1 MSEFFDLRRRNLL
14 EDYFWTLQQANDQ
27 EPKER
32 AAAIKLQSFY
42 RASNVRERW
51 HAVHFAGLFIQRVA
65 RGMLGRLR
73 AKAQMIK
80 RVQEMNMNYFNHCA
94 ATIQK
99 VFRGYWSRQYTHC
112 MLCYSRKKFLSNVQ
126 TVGQKTNNWLQSY
139 ENEKQAEHQKKMEE
153 DRKTTF
159 NKLASQ
165 LHHLVSTQKIP
176 GVYNPPY
183 SEALPT
189 AFNIPIEQHLR
200 LQSTARMP
208 ASLRRPN
215 LNRSITSTVRPLNHT
230 EKGTTDAAKI
240 RGGPPQP
247 VAKRVPLVSRT
258 ANAGR
263 MQAIQGPFRTKDQ
276 IDVSNAKAYD
286 QNRSVQA
293 SSYYQVVQDT
303 KRIEGRLSKIT
314 RLAPDE
320 FVAKRKITYEKMK
333 PTVSAESRYLDR
345 PVEFRQ
351 DYTELPKI
359 KDKPPFFTA
368 VPGGKMLADYDD
380 EKYILGA
387 LPV

>member
-1 MSEFFDLRRRNLL
+1 MSEFFDLRRRDLL
-14 EDYFWTLQQANDQ
+14 EEYFYTLQEANNH
-27 EPKER
+27 EPRER
-32 AAAIKLQSFY
+32 HAAIKIQSFY
-42 RASNVRERW
+42 RASNVRFRW
-51 HAVHFAGLFIQRVA
+51 HAVHHAGLFIQRVA

-73 AKAQMIK
+73 AKAFLIK
-80 RVQEMNMNYFNHCA
+80 RAQDVNMAYFNHA
-94 ATIQK
+94 ASTIQK

-112 MLCYSRKKFLSNVQ
+112 MKSRKDYLAQVAS
-126 TVGQKTNNWLQSY
+126 VGDKTNTWLKGFEGEEQL
-139 ENEKQAEHQKKMEE
+139 KHQRRTEE
-153 DRKTTF
+153 ERKSTF

-208 ASLRRPN
+208 ASLKRPN
-215 LNRSITSTVRPLNHT
+215 LNRSIPSNHRPLNHT
-230 EKGTTDAAKI
+230 EKGITDAAKI

-247 VAKRVPLVSRT
+247 LAKRVPLVTRT

-263 MQAIQGPFRTKDQ
+263 MQAIQGPFRTKEQ
-276 IDVSNAKAYD
+276 IDISNVKAYD
-286 QNRSVQA
+286 QHRSIQA
-293 SSYYQVVQDT
+293 SSRYDVVQQT
-303 KRIEGRLSKIT
+303 KRLEARLSKIT
-314 RLAPDE
+314 RVAPDE
-320 FVAKRKITYEKMK
+320 FVSRKIEHGKLK
-333 PTVSAESRYLDR
+333 PSVNAETRYLDR

-368 VPGGKMLADYDD
+368 VPGGKLLADYDD
-380 EKYILGA
+380 EKYIVGA
-387 LPV
+387 MPV